1 MPEKGIF
8 EFLILTFAPVRLFP
22 GRKNTLAKPYALMPK
37 KKKIGS
43 YPNAMIVMS
52 LTAAL
57 FLIGFCGL
65 LVIQSK
71 KLVSIIR
78 QNIEVRVFLNKE
90 ETKAGLDS
98 VLSIINTKPYVLNST
113 EVKPITFVS
122 KEEAAKEFIEGTKE
136 DFAAFL
142 GENPLRDSYRVK
154 IHEDYFE
161 EAKLQLIKKDL
172 EQIKGVYEVVYQ
184 EDLADNINKNV
195 TKIYIVLAS
204 FALIMLIIIVLL
216 VNNTIKLAIYSQR
229 FLIRSMQLVGATN
242 GFIQRPYV
250 VRGAVQGLVGGIL
263 AGLLLIGLQQLAI
276 RNVEGLAM
284 LQEYDKIVIL
294 IGSVLLLG
302 ILVGV
307 SSTYQSLAKYL
318 RMALDDLY

>member
-1 MPEKGIF
+1 
-8 EFLILTFAPVRLFP
+8 
-22 GRKNTLAKPYALMPK
+22 MPK

-78 QNIEVRVFLNKE
+78 QNIEVRVFLEKS
-90 ETKAGLDS
+90 ETKAGQDS
-98 VLSIINTKPYVLNST
+98 ILSVIRQKPFVLTTPSEGT
-113 EVKPITFVS
+113 PIVFVS

-136 DFAAFL
+136 DFTTLL

-154 IHEDYFE
+154 IQEDYFE
-161 EAKLQLIKKDL
+161 EQKLQQIKKEL
-172 EQIKGVYEVVYQ
+172 EKLKGVYEVVYQ
-184 EDLADNINKNV
+184 EDLADNINRNV
-195 TKIYIVLAS
+195 TKIYAVLS
-204 FALIMLIIIVLL
+204 TFALIMLIIIVLL

-242 GFIQRPYV
+242 GFIQRPYI
-250 VRGAVQGLVGGIL
+250 VRGAIQGLIGGVL
-263 AGLLLIGLQQLAI
+263 AVGLLVMMQQLAV
-276 RNVEGLAM
+276 RNVEGLLT
-284 LQEYDKIVIL
+284 LQEYDKIV
-294 IGSVLLLG
+294 LLG
-302 ILVGV
+302 AVILSLGIMIGV
-307 SSTYQSLAKYL
+307 ISTYQSLSRYL
-318 RMALDDLY
+318 RMTLDDLY